1 MNTYLRILMRQF
13 VEAKGIENINTNSNE
28 FMNEFYFWLAA
39 RFSQSE
45 QYLDFVKSV
54 VEVKDDRSTIE
65 VGKGCLDSI
74 ANYKLDNATI
84 ITPYTMGLGDNE
96 QRQIIKSPLIVSR
109 DGLTNIPFVTGCT
122 LMTHNPYSGY
132 CLKNWKNLHNSGLN
146 NIVVGI
152 FGDKKDKD
160 KDEKTCMLLYLK
172 KKLNGDFVE
181 KKETQNGSYFHVI
194 ASKQKLENSK
204 VKFLDAHEIPKKTTG
219 KEFELESE
227 TGFKLY
233 EDVVCDEI
241 DRDVLKIFLK

>member
-1 MNTYLRILMRQF
+1 MNAYLRILMRQF

-45 QYLDFVKSV
+45 QYLDFVKSAI
-54 VEVKDDRSTIE
+54 EVKDDRSTIE

-84 ITPYTMGLGDNE
+84 ITPYTMGLGDNG
-96 QRQIIKSPLIVSR
+96 QRQILKSPLIISR

-146 NIVVGI
+146 SIVVGI

-181 KKETQNGSYFHVI
+181 KKETKDESYFHVV
-194 ASKQKLENSK
+194 ASKPVLDNLK
-204 VKFLDAHEIPKKTTG
+204 VKFLDADDVPKKTTE
-219 KEFELESE
+219 KELELES
-227 TGFKLY
+227 GFKLY

-241 DRDVLKIFLK
+241 DRDMLKIFLK